1 MYDTSILSGTV
12 HSNRTVAVLL
22 HKQILL
28 ISDCWHFKLSIHLAH
43 SLILAALSQTVGILL
58 QARLTLQQMSTLCSL
73 FSSRLITSNFSSI
86 LIFFHRLFTWSAQ
99 VM

>member
-22 HKQILL
+22 HKQTLP
-28 ISDCWHFKLSIHLAH
+28 ISDCRHLKLSIHLAH

-58 QARLTLQQMSTLCSL
+58 
-73 FSSRLITSNFSSI
+73 
-86 LIFFHRLFTWSAQ
+86 
-99 VM
+99 